1 MKKRII
7 NFHQLSRPL
16 PRCSLAEICGED
28 NQIAISLD
36 EIFRHLFPEGF
47 FQLGLK
53 VEFLLSPD
61 DAFPEVLQSS
71 SSLLGSSTKI
81 NDVIEMCLAS
91 QGLRNVFIDFLKNL
105 KVAEPE
111 KLRSDLES
119 RKEGRLTCVAPPGTP
134 PRQAAPACPP
144 EEVGVRAALQ
154 REHLSPGKPQSFL

>member
-1 MKKRII
+1 M
-7 NFHQLSRPL
+7 L
-16 PRCSLAEICGED
+16 PEWFL
-28 NQIAISLD
+28 
-36 EIFRHLFPEGF
+36 H
-47 FQLGLK
+47 LGLK

-61 DAFPEVLQSS
+61 NALPEVLQPS

-91 QGLRNVFIDFLKNL
+91 QGLRNVFIDLLKNL

-144 EEVGVRAALQ
+144 EEVGVKAAPK
-154 REHLSPGKPQSFL
+154 RGHLSPDRPQSSQ